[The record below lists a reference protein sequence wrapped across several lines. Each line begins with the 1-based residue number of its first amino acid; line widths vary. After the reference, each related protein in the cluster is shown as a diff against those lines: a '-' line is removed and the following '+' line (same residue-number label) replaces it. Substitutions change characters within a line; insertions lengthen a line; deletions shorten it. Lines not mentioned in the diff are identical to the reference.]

1 MDTSVF
7 ICYRRSVSW
16 ALANLI
22 RDDLERHGWDVWLD
36 TVRLRV
42 GEFEPRIR
50 SEIARR
56 RHFVVVLQPGSLQG
70 IEDPDDWLHREIACA
85 LAHRR
90 VIVPVLADGFS
101 FDTAPTLPADIA
113 SLADF

>member
-1 MDTSVF
+1 MPGHGRPRITRSAALREVSGTHTTVDTSVF

-56 RHFVVVLQPGSLQG
+56 RHFVVVLQPGSLQD
-70 IEDPDDWLHREIACA
+70 IEDPDDWLHPEIACA
-85 LAHRR
+85 LAH
-90 VIVPVLADGFS
+90 
-101 FDTAPTLPADIA
+101 
-113 SLADF
+113 